1 MRRRLG
7 FVFVMLALFAASAA
21 SIAAQD
27 MNVAFGDAKLRELSG
42 LKPGDK
48 VNVTIHEG
56 GVIVITPL
64 SPVVGTHQ
72 ARMRAEKLIKAN
84 RRLFRRLA

>member
-1 MRRRLG
+1 MVRTISKIGNSYGLI
-7 FVFVMLALFAASAA
+7 F
-21 SIAAQD
+21 
-27 MNVAFGDAKLRELSG
+27 DAKLRELSG
-42 LKPGDK
+42 LKPGDQ

-64 SPVVGTHQ
+64 SPVVGTNQ

-84 RRLFRRLA
+84 SRLFRRLA